1 VAPEVPPDLAGCRE
15 HGELVRPR
23 SQPALA
29 AELADLP
36 DDRDHRVGGG
46 LMCEII

>member
-1 VAPEVPPDLAGCRE
+1 VAPKVPPVLAGYRE

-23 SQPALA
+23 SQTALT

-46 LMCEII
+46 LMREII